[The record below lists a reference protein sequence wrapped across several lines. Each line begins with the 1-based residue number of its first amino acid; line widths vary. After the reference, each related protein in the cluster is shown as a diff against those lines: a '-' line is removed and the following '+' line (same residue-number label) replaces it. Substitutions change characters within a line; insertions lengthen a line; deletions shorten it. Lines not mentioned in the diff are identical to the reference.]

1 MSRSRRRSSRRRDRV
16 PTSLPYSSAF
26 PSVLPVSDP
35 HESVAASGPSA
46 SGVTSA
52 VRLRAQT
59 LGAARVLWGSQLITP
74 TFGLQ
79 FALLVRLLHTPGF
92 RVPRA
97 ELFPE
102 LWPDQPEARQR
113 GNLRQLLY
121 KLRTMGMA
129 VSQNE
134 NEVMLD
140 RELVDAVFCV
150 DRSVEHFDRDVTRGD
165 EPFGLWLPGYN
176 GPGVAY
182 ARWLS
187 VTRDVVH
194 ADVRRVLV
202 TQLRR
207 RRERGDWTGAEVL
220 SRWLLQFD
228 PLNEDATLTIAECV
242 MMNGAK
248 AEAVAILDRYLEE
261 LGPDAGDIRLPA
273 SQLRRRFTEPSA
285 RRRPSLAA
293 TERHFMGREQ
303 DMAEL
308 TMQLRRARWHDGSAV
323 LLHGPAGIGKTRL
336 CTELGKVAQIEG
348 YREVTIECRESDQ
361 HRPLGVVMEIL
372 PELMSYPGAL
382 GCSPESLTVL
392 RRLVGGDD
400 DGHSVSTDEAPATS
414 LEPNRPTT
422 TPRESSDP
430 LSRVRLHSVR
440 RAIVDLFAAISDEQ
454 PLYVVLEDAHWLDEP
469 SWDALFDVLNR
480 ANSLRLFAIITSRFA
495 TIRATRPERLPLNLI
510 ARKLS
515 GISTENC
522 SKLAHAIG
530 KDLAASLS
538 KEVESWIVS
547 SSEGTPLM
555 LRALV
560 EHWIVTGD
568 AEGVP
573 PTLTA
578 LLEQRLDRLS
588 LHAVRALQAIAKL
601 GRFASLERIDAVLE
615 LPTHEL
621 MHALEQLEESG
632 CLAVSQ
638 ASLVVTH
645 DLVRQV
651 AVGRITSLV
660 SSKLHIKIAEVL
672 ESEFRSTDSREL
684 LLESLSHLSHSRSD
698 SVLGAFIQRHEQH
711 LLESGRPQ
719 FVLHCIEGLQG
730 SSLPA
735 QNLKRYSRMIARL
748 EAESGNF
755 QRALRSLSH
764 AVRIT
769 ATIEPQKSEAVDEHL
784 SYVESAFRSDPI
796 ADPVELGEYSGTIAS
811 SEEARFDLRLRAADI
826 GLVIAS
832 NTCDLALAEKC
843 FRGLEATTDA
853 HTSDERI
860 QRIAVMFH
868 TVFGSTDVAYRHAQ
882 SLIGR
887 GLNQPATTALVV
899 DCSRA
904 GYVFRMTGHPDD
916 ARTAFE
922 RARALAFEIDST
934 RLAEYPTW
942 QLAQVYLE
950 AGNILEAI
958 RYTNLLAEYAL
969 TNNDENANSF
979 IHGHLCTMAVFTG
992 DVTAALGHLERCKR
1006 SLPRIPHL
1014 RATAYVTGLEL
1025 TTMLMDQDW
1034 KPTPDHLE
1042 VALDRFEKTA
1052 GFAGGDLLA
1061 SATIGALARSSEYA
1075 AASAVATKYMD
1086 QLRRER
1092 SAPPVFLRHALEM
1105 LNGDT

>member
-1 MSRSRRRSSRRRDRV
+1 MSRSRRRSTRRRDRA
-16 PTSLPYSSAF
+16 PTFSPISSAF

-35 HESVAASGPSA
+35 NDTAAGTGPSA
-46 SGVTSA
+46 SDVTSG

-59 LGAARVLWGSQLITP
+59 LGAARVLWGPQLITP

-134 NEVMLD
+134 NDVILD
-140 RELVDAVFCV
+140 REHVEAVFCV
-150 DRSVEHFDRDVTRGD
+150 DRSIEHFDRDVTRGD

-176 GPGVAY
+176 GPGAAY

-303 DMAEL
+303 EMAEL

-392 RRLVGGDD
+392 RRLVGGDED
-400 DGHSVSTDEAPATS
+400 NQSASSDEANVAPS
-414 LEPNRPTT
+414 EPSRPTA
-422 TPRESSDP
+422 PRESSDP

-480 ANSLRLFAIITSRFA
+480 ANSLRMFAVITSRFA

-510 ARKLS
+510 TRKLS
-515 GISTENC
+515 GISTESC

-530 KDLAASLS
+530 RDLAASLS
-538 KEVESWIVS
+538 KEVENWIVS

-568 AEGVP
+568 AVGVP

-672 ESEFRSTDSREL
+672 ESEFHSTDSPEL
-684 LLESLSHLSHSRSD
+684 LLESLSHLALSKSD
-698 SVLGAFIQRHEQH
+698 SMLGTFIHRHEQR

-719 FVLHCIEGLQG
+719 IVLHCLESLQG
-730 SSLPA
+730 SSLPLL
-735 QNLKRYSRMIARL
+735 NLKRYSRMIARL

-769 ATIEPQKSEAVDEHL
+769 ATIEPQKADAVDEHL

-811 SEEARFDLRLRAADI
+811 SDEARFDLRLRAADI

-832 NTCDLALAEKC
+832 NTCDFALAEKC
-843 FRGLEATTDA
+843 FRGLEATTEA
-853 HTSDERI
+853 HSSDERI

-868 TVFGSTDVAYRHAQ
+868 TVFGSTDVAYRHAE

-950 AGNILEAI
+950 AGNIHEAI
-958 RYTNLLAEYAL
+958 RFTNLLAEYAL

-992 DVTAALGHLERCKR
+992 DRAAALGHLERCKR

-1025 TTMLMDQDW
+1025 TTMLLDQDW
-1034 KPTPDHLE
+1034 RPTPDHLE

-1061 SATIGALARSSEYA
+1061 SATIGALVRSSEYSIA
-1075 AASAVATKYMD
+1075 RTVAKKYMD

-1092 SAPPVFLRHALEM
+1092 SAPPVFLRRALEM
-1105 LNGDT
+1105 LDGNA

>member
-1 MSRSRRRSSRRRDRV
+1 MSRAPGRSTRRRDRA
-16 PTSLPYSSAF
+16 PTFPPHSTAF
-26 PSVLPVSDP
+26 PSVLPVSEP
-35 HESVAASGPSA
+35 HESVVGSGPSA
-46 SGVTSA
+46 SGAPSD

-59 LGAARVLWGSQLITP
+59 LGAARVLWGPQLITP
-74 TFGLQ
+74 SFGLQ

-92 RVPRA
+92 RVPRS
-97 ELFPE
+97 ELIPE
-102 LWPDQPEARQR
+102 LWPGQPEARQR

-134 NEVMLD
+134 NDVMLG
-140 RELVDAVFCV
+140 REHVETVFCV

-176 GPGVAY
+176 GPSATY
-182 ARWLS
+182 AQWLS

-303 DMAEL
+303 EMAEL

-392 RRLVGGDD
+392 RRLVGGEDNQ
-400 DGHSVSTDEAPATS
+400 SEFSDEANVAPPEAG
-414 LEPNRPTT
+414 RPTT
-422 TPRESSDP
+422 TRASSDP

-480 ANSLRLFAIITSRFA
+480 ANALRVFAIITSRFA

-510 ARKLS
+510 ARKLP

-538 KEVESWIVS
+538 NEVERWIVS

-568 AEGVP
+568 AVGVP

-672 ESEFRSTDSREL
+672 ESEFNSTESPEL
-684 LLESLSHLSHSRSD
+684 LLESLSHLAQSKAD
-698 SVLGAFIQRHEQH
+698 SVLCAFVDRHEQR

-719 FVLHCIEGLQG
+719 FVLHCLESLKG
-730 SSLPA
+730 SSLPIL
-735 QNLKRYSRMIARL
+735 NLTRYSRMIARL

-769 ATIEPQKSEAVDEHL
+769 ATIEPQKADAVDEHL

-811 SEEARFDLRLRAADI
+811 SDKARFDLRLRAADI

-832 NTCDLALAEKC
+832 NTCDYSLAEKC
-843 FRGLEATTDA
+843 FRGLEATA
-853 HTSDERI
+853 EKHSSDERI

-868 TVFGSTDVAYRHAQ
+868 TVFGSTDVAYRHAK
-882 SLIGR
+882 SLIAR

-916 ARTAFE
+916 ARRAFE
-922 RARALAFEIDST
+922 RARMLAFEIDST

-950 AGNILEAI
+950 AGNIHEAI
-958 RYTNLLAEYAL
+958 RFTNLLAEYAL

-992 DVTAALGHLERCKR
+992 DRAAALAHLERCKR

-1025 TTMLMDQDW
+1025 TTMLLDHDW
-1034 KPTPDHLE
+1034 RPTPDHLE

-1061 SATIGALARSSEYA
+1061 SATIGALARSSEHT
-1075 AASAVATKYMD
+1075 VAKTVAKKYMD

-1092 SAPPVFLRHALEM
+1092 STPPVFLLRALEM
-1105 LNGDT
+1105 LDGDG

>member
-1 MSRSRRRSSRRRDRV
+1 
-16 PTSLPYSSAF
+16 
-26 PSVLPVSDP
+26 VLPLSEPSDAGGEDGP
-35 HESVAASGPSA
+35 AASGP
-46 SGVTSA
+46 
-52 VRLRAQT
+52 RLRAQT
-59 LGAARVLWGSQLITP
+59 LGAARVLWGAQLITP

-79 FALLVRLLHTPGF
+79 FALLVRLLHTSGH

-97 ELFPE
+97 DIFPE
-102 LWPDQPEARQR
+102 LWPGQPEARQR

-121 KLRTMGMA
+121 KLRTMGMS
-129 VSQNE
+129 VSQTDDD
-134 NEVMLD
+134 VILD
-140 RELVDAVFCV
+140 KGQVDAVFCV

-165 EPFGLWLPGYN
+165 EPFGLWLPGYT
-176 GPGVAY
+176 GPGAAY
-182 ARWLS
+182 ERWLS

-293 TERHFMGREQ
+293 TERHFVGRETE
-303 DMAEL
+303 MAEL

-361 HRPLGVVMEIL
+361 HRPLGAVMEIL

-400 DGHSVSTDEAPATS
+400 EGRGTLGEDASPTSTDQ
-414 LEPNRPTT
+414 
-422 TPRESSDP
+422 PRQAIARDSSDP

-454 PLYVVLEDAHWLDEP
+454 PLYFVLEDTHWLDEP

-480 ANSLRLFAIITSRFA
+480 ANSLRLFAVITSRFG
-495 TIRATRPERLPLNLI
+495 TIRSPRPERLPLNLI

-515 GISTENC
+515 GISRADC
-522 SKLAHAIG
+522 SKLARAIG
-530 KDLAASLS
+530 KDLSTNLS
-538 KEVESWIVS
+538 DEVETWIVS

-555 LRALV
+555 LRALI
-560 EHWIVTGD
+560 EHWLATGD
-568 AEGVP
+568 ADGVP

-588 LHAVRALQAIAKL
+588 LHAVRALQAIASL

-615 LPTHEL
+615 LPSHEL

-651 AVGRITSLV
+651 AIGRITSLV

-672 ESEFRSTDSREL
+672 EDEFRSTGSPEL
-684 LLESLSHLSHSRSD
+684 LLESLSHLARGRSD
-698 SVLGAFIQRHEQH
+698 STLVAFIHRHEQA
-711 LLESGRPQ
+711 LLGSGRPQ
-719 FVLHCIEGLQG
+719 TVLQCLGHLLQ
-730 SSLPA
+730 SPSPSL
-735 QNLKRYSRMIARL
+735 NSKRYSRMIARL

-755 QRALRSLSH
+755 QRALGSLSNS
-764 AVRIT
+764 ARIT
-769 ATIEPQKSEAVDEHL
+769 ATLEPANTEAVDEHL

-796 ADPVELGEYSGTIAS
+796 ADPVELGEYSGAIAS
-811 SEEARFDLRLRAADI
+811 NGEAQFDLRIRAADI

-832 NTCDLALAEKC
+832 NTCDQTLAEKC
-843 FRGLEATTDA
+843 YRGLQATGEAPVG
-853 HTSDERI
+853 DERI

-868 TVFGSTDVAYRHAQ
+868 TVFGDTDVAYRHAET
-882 SLIGR
+882 LINR

-904 GYVFRMTGHPDD
+904 GYVFRMTGHPND
-916 ARTAFE
+916 AKRAFE
-922 RARALAFEIDST
+922 RARSLAFEIDST

-950 AGNILEAI
+950 AGNLADAMAF
-958 RYTNLLAEYAL
+958 TNLLAEYAS

-979 IHGHLCTMAVFTG
+979 IHGHLCTMAIFSGERT
-992 DVTAALGHLERCKR
+992 TALGHLERCKR
-1006 SLPRIPHL
+1006 TLPRIPHI
-1014 RATAYVTGLEL
+1014 RATAYVTALEL
-1025 TTMLMDQDW
+1025 TTLLLDANW
-1034 KPTPDHLE
+1034 LPTPDHLG
-1042 VALDRFEKTA
+1042 VALDRFERTA
-1052 GFAGGDLLA
+1052 RFAGGDLLA
-1061 SATIGALARSSEYA
+1061 SATIGALARSSDYQTA
-1075 AASAVATKYMD
+1075 RNVAGRYMSE
-1086 QLRRER
+1086 LRRER
-1092 SAPPVFLRHALEM
+1092 SAPPFFLRHTLAM
-1105 LNGDT
+1105 LDREN

>member
-1 MSRSRRRSSRRRDRV
+1 MSRMRRRSTRRSDRA
-16 PTSLPYSSAF
+16 PTSPPISSAF
-26 PSVLPVSDP
+26 PSVLPLSEP
-35 HESVAASGPSA
+35 NASESGAAPSLTGP
-46 SGVTSA
+46 
-52 VRLRAQT
+52 RLRAQT
-59 LGAARVLWGSQLITP
+59 LGAARVLWGPQLITP
-74 TFGLQ
+74 TFGQQ
-79 FALLVRLLHTPGF
+79 FALLVRLLHTPGH

-102 LWPDQPEARQR
+102 LWPGQPDARQR

-129 VSQNE
+129 VSQTDDD
-134 NEVMLD
+134 VILD
-140 RELVDAVFCV
+140 RAQVEPVFCV
-150 DRSVEHFDRDVTRGD
+150 ERSIEHFDRDVTRGD
-165 EPFGLWLPGYN
+165 EPFGLWLPGYG
-176 GPGVAY
+176 GPSAAY
-182 ARWLS
+182 EQWLS
-187 VTRDVVH
+187 VTRDLVH

-207 RRERGDWTGAEVL
+207 RRERGDWTGAELL

-242 MMNGAK
+242 MMTGAK

-293 TERHFMGREQ
+293 TERHFVGREQ
-303 DMAEL
+303 EMAEL

-382 GCSPESLTVL
+382 GCSPESLTLL
-392 RRLVGGDD
+392 RRLVGGDEQNQ
-400 DGHSVSTDEAPATS
+400 GAVPAEPSPTFAEAPR
-414 LEPNRPTT
+414 PNAA
-422 TPRESSDP
+422 RESTDP

-454 PLYVVLEDAHWLDEP
+454 PLYFVLEDAHWLDEP

-480 ANSLRLFAIITSRFA
+480 ANSLRLFAIITSRSA
-495 TIRATRPERLPLNLI
+495 TIRTPRPERLPFNLI

-515 GISTENC
+515 GISTTDC
-522 SKLAHAIG
+522 SKLAQAIG
-530 KDLAASLS
+530 KDLTASLS
-538 KEVESWIVS
+538 EDVENWIVS
-547 SSEGTPLM
+547 NSEGTPLM
-555 LRALV
+555 LRALI
-560 EHWIVTGD
+560 EHWLVTGD
-568 AEGVP
+568 ANGVP

-588 LHAVRALQAIAKL
+588 LHSVRALQAIALL

-615 LPTHEL
+615 LPAHEL

-632 CLAVSQ
+632 CLAASQ

-651 AVGRITSLV
+651 TVGRTTSLV
-660 SSKLHIKIAEVL
+660 SSKLHAKISEVL
-672 ESEFRSTDSREL
+672 ESEFEQTGAPEL
-684 LLESLSHLSHSRSD
+684 LLESLAHLAQSRSD
-698 SVLGAFIQRHEQH
+698 GLLAYFLQRHEKA

-719 FVLHCIEGLQG
+719 IVLQCIGGRDE
-730 SSLPA
+730 STLPVL
-735 QNLKRYSRMIARL
+735 NSKRYSRMITRL
-748 EAESGNF
+748 EVESGNF
-755 QRALRSLSH
+755 QRALRSLSN

-769 ATIEPQKSEAVDEHL
+769 AAIEPENSELVDEHL

-796 ADPVELGEYSGTIAS
+796 ADPVELGEYSGAIAS
-811 SEEARFDLRLRAADI
+811 SEEASLDLRLRAADI

-832 NTCDLALAEKC
+832 NTCDFALAEKC
-843 FRGLEATTDA
+843 YRGLQATNGA
-853 HTSDERI
+853 HIADERI
-860 QRIAVMFH
+860 QRVAVIFH
-868 TVFGSTDVAYRHAQ
+868 TVFGSTDVAYRYAEA
-882 SLIGR
+882 LIDR
-887 GLNQPATTALVV
+887 GLHQPATTALVV

-904 GYVFRMTGHPDD
+904 GYVFRMTGHPND
-916 ARTAFE
+916 AKRAFK
-922 RARALAFEIDST
+922 RARELAIEIDST

-942 QLAQVYLE
+942 QLAQVHLE
-950 AGNILEAI
+950 AGDLHEAI
-958 RYTNLLAEYAL
+958 SFTKLLAEYAS

-979 IHGHLCTMAVFTG
+979 IHGHLCTMAIFAG
-992 DVTAALGHLERCKR
+992 DRTTALSHLERCKR

-1025 TTMLMDQDW
+1025 TTLLLDADW
-1034 KPTPDHLE
+1034 RPAPDHLE
-1042 VALDRFEKTA
+1042 VALDRFEKTSR
-1052 GFAGGDLLA
+1052 FAGGDLLA
-1061 SATIGALARSSEYA
+1061 AATISALVRNSDYASARALAA
-1075 AASAVATKYMD
+1075 KYMSE
-1086 QLRRER
+1086 LRREQ
-1092 SAPPVFLRHALEM
+1092 SAPPVFLRQALSAVDWD
-1105 LNGDT
+1105 G